1 MVAGVVRAATKNNVE
16 AIEASLYLDG
26 IANGLAFAPSLALM
40 GEVAIPSMR
49 GMISA
54 TQEQMS
60 FMLGFFI
67 QIIYVTNWTD
77 GYYTSFTSEQ
87 MHGVLS
93 AIYGLIAVIIASLLC
108 IESPVIALANGDER
122 GAIDLLRRL
131 QRPSEITNET
141 YAQLEE
147 HKKYLAQNKDL
158 SVGQSIARA
167 LPPFMRLA
175 YLRILNAMSLSTL
188 MYYALLITVIPR
200 LRNGFLWKFV
210 VFGACRWVGTFIVS
224 LSMESLGR
232 KKPTLLGLLVVGGFS
247 FGIGSMLDDFPVGPY
262 TSMFP
267 LLCIIQLF
275 AGFAFT
281 GTSTYLTESYPL
293 GVKQHFIS
301 FTFIA
306 ELLVFIIIGATDF
319 SLSGQVIFFYIFAVL
334 CVLGFIAGI
343 FVLPETRG
351 TTLRE
356 AQSKSTGV
364 LNQGF

>member
-1 MVAGVVRAATKNNVE
+1 MVAGVIRAATKHNVE

-26 IANGLAFAPSLALM
+26 IANGLVFAPSLALM

-49 GMISA
+49 GMIGA
-54 TQEQMS
+54 TQEQMCV
-60 FMLGFFI
+60 MLGVFI
-67 QIIYVTNWTD
+67 QIIYTVNWTD
-77 GYYTSFTSEQ
+77 GYYTEFTSEQ

-93 AIYGLIAVIIASLLC
+93 AIYGLIAVITASLLC
-108 IESPVIALANGDER
+108 IESPVITLANGDER

-131 QRPSEITNET
+131 QRPREITNET
-141 YAQLEE
+141 YTQLEE
-147 HKKYLAQNKDL
+147 HKQYLAQNKDL

-167 LPPFMRLA
+167 LPPFFRLA

-188 MYYALLITVIPR
+188 MYYALFISIIPSIR
-200 LRNGFLWKFV
+200 SSFLWQFI
-210 VFGACRWVGTFIVS
+210 VFGACRWLGTMIVS

-232 KKPTLLGLLVVGGFS
+232 KKPTLLGLLLVGGFS
-247 FGIGSMLDDFPVGPY
+247 FGIGSMLDDFPYGAY
-262 TSMFP
+262 TSMLP
-267 LLCIIQLF
+267 LLCLIQFF

-281 GTSTYLTESYPL
+281 GTSAYLTESYPL

-306 ELLVFIIIGATDF
+306 ELLVFIIIGATDI
-319 SLSGQVIFFYIFAVL
+319 SVNGTVIYFYIFAVL
-334 CVLGFIAGI
+334 CVLGFLVGI

-351 TTLRE
+351 TALRE
-356 AQSKSTGV
+356 AQAKSTGV